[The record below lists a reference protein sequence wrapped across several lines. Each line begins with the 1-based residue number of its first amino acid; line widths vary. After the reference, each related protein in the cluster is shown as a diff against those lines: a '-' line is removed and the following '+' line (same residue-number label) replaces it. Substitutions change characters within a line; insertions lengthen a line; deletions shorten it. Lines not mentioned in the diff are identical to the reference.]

1 MKNLK
6 LIVITSLLL
15 LFLDAFYISAVSNT
29 FSNLIKE
36 IQNDK
41 LIFNLLGAIIAYLF
55 LIIGI
60 LYFIIIPKKSH
71 IDAFVLGLVIYG
83 VYEGT
88 NYAIL
93 KKWPLK
99 IVIMDTLWGGILF
112 ALTSFFVNNL
122 NIH

>member
-60 LYFIIIPKKSH
+60 LYFIIITKKSH

-112 ALTSFFVNNL
+112 ALTSFFVNSL

>member
-1 MKNLK
+1 MAIL
-6 LIVITSLLL
+6 SLAMLRSFASL
-15 LFLDAFYISAVSNT
+15 SRVS
-29 FSNLIKE
+29 SS
-36 IQNDK
+36 
-41 LIFNLLGAIIAYLF
+41 
-55 LIIGI
+55 
-60 LYFIIIPKKSH
+60 YFIIIPKKSH

-112 ALTSFFVNNL
+112 ALTSFFVNSL